1 MAFRSIRKAMEPNS
15 LVSRRN
21 EVVPS
26 ARVRVRESTIVT
38 VGNLGAFAFGVFARE
53 HDWDGRGC
61 RFSSQCRGRPSR
73 RDDNCYLA
81 ADQIGRQCWQS
92 IVLPLRRAVLD
103 RDVLTLRIASFLKA
117 LAECS
122 NEVRRAFN

>member
-38 VGNLGAFAFGVFARE
+38 VGNLGAFAFGLAIS
-53 HDWDGRGC
+53 H
-61 RFSSQCRGRPSR
+61 SR
-73 RDDNCYLA
+73 RQLFANA
-81 ADQIGRQCWQS
+81 A
-92 IVLPLRRAVLD
+92 
-103 RDVLTLRIASFLKA
+103 IAASR
-117 LAECS
+117 
-122 NEVRRAFN
+122 VDP